1 MAVAAQVGADGQA
14 VILFKAALADGA
26 VHAHRAADD
35 VDGVVHGVQFLVA
48 EIVDLAQGQK
58 VGDLLG
64 GDHVLVGAAGGAAGG
79 SHHALAVDL
88 QNDQVG
94 VQVCDDR
101 AGGVG
106 VAMGDDLDVQLLRHV
121 GVAHDHLAALHQKL
135 GSLVH
140 IVRHA
145 VDDFQLLFRGRG
157 AGADGRGIA
166 HAGVFGAGDAG
177 RHGVLQNVGGG
188 VDFHTPDHLAPLVQ
202 LGARVSAGE
211 GDGARLGTA
220 GSQLHLAVQNAEEHR
235 LVHTLALLFS
245 LLRPTS
251 GEACGGLDR
260 GPGAAIAAHFSIGA
274 GFCPALYLNFIT
286 FKKYVNNLSP

>member
-1 MAVAAQVGADGQA
+1 
-14 VILFKAALADGA
+14 
-26 VHAHRAADD
+26 
-35 VDGVVHGVQFLVA
+35 
-48 EIVDLAQGQK
+48 
-58 VGDLLG
+58 
-64 GDHVLVGAAGGAAGG
+64 
-79 SHHALAVDL
+79 
-88 QNDQVG
+88 
-94 VQVCDDR
+94 
-101 AGGVG
+101 
-106 VAMGDDLDVQLLRHV
+106 MGDDLDVQLLRHV

-135 GSLVH
+135 GSFVH

-245 LLRPTS
+245 LFGPRTAKPAAAVPRLR
-251 GEACGGLDR
+251 R
-260 GPGAAIAAHFSIGA
+260 GDPRAFFHRRRRVRPAFHLHFS
-274 GFCPALYLNFIT
+274 T
-286 FKKYVNNLSP
+286 FQGYVNNFSP